1 MVQSFSYN
9 DLIQYIRTSVTPRN
23 QGRGIHADEKMYPDQ
38 GHFSCLLGQFFHLS
52 LFPDFKL
59 DYLSPSV
66 KNVLG
71 YEASELNQRQLY
83 QLIHKEDRAVVYLA
97 TKKMIELMAAHLS
110 EMTPLKTVFSL
121 TFRMYRK
128 DRSVVHLLNHDCVY
142 KKSEDSTTWK
152 GLSVC
157 TDITNVNAS
166 NKVEMGVMNYGD
178 SIDFQFPDEELK
190 NLAHFF
196 TPREQEILSLLVAGK
211 SSAEIGELLCISRHT
226 VDTHRR
232 HMLAKSH
239 LCNTAELVA
248 FSLQNSLME

>member
-1 MVQSFSYN
+1 
-9 DLIQYIRTSVTPRN
+9 
-23 QGRGIHADEKMYPDQ
+23 MYPDQ
-38 GHFSCLLGQFFHLS
+38 GPFSCLQNQFFHLA

-66 KNVLG
+66 KTVLG
-71 YEASELNQRQLY
+71 YESKEINQRLLY
-83 QLIHKEDRAVVYLA
+83 QLIHKEDCALIYLA
-97 TKKMIELMAAHLS
+97 TKKMIELMAGHLS

-128 DRSVVHLLNHDCVY
+128 DGSVVRLLNHDCIY
-142 KKSEDSTTWK
+142 KKSEDSTSWK

-157 TDITNVNAS
+157 TDITNVS
-166 NKVEMGVMNYGD
+166 PSTKVEMGIMNYGD
-178 SIDFQFPDEELK
+178 PIDLRFPDEELK
-190 NLAHFF
+190 NLANFF
-196 TPREQEILSLLVAGK
+196 TPREREILCLLVAGK
-211 SSAEIGELLCISRHT
+211 NSVEIGERLCISRHT

-248 FSLQNSLME
+248 FSLQNSLTE